1 VRRWRNEGIEVGID
15 EETIIVHSFE
25 YALTLFV
32 DSDQDCVVYV
42 PCIHDMP

>member
-1 VRRWRNEGIEVGID
+1 MEMERWRNGVVSRR
-15 EETIIVHSFE
+15 ETIIVHSFE